1 MSASTSIRELEALR
15 SKLHQSF
22 TAAAKGQSWPE
33 QLVLTVAEQALL
45 MGICGSLLVRV
56 ASLSS
61 TNTPHERADELRAIV
76 AWLER
81 QCFTPAIHAM
91 PGLIQSL
98 LDELHRSPDWPQH
111 VHDLQDGLFRCLR
124 TIALGHQV
132 PRG

>member
-1 MSASTSIRELEALR
+1 LSASTSIRELEALR

-33 QLVLTVAEQALL
+33 QFVLTVAEQALL

-81 QCFTPAIHAM
+81 QCFTPAIHAV

-111 VHDLQDGLFRCLR
+111 VHDLQDGWFRCLR
-124 TIALGHQV
+124 AIALGHQV
-132 PRG
+132 PRS